1 MTTSSRSARAAAA
14 AVAGALLLFSFPVHA
29 QSASDLESA
38 RDLYKQA
45 RELRT
50 KGDLK
55 AALEKFKG
63 ANALAATPITALELG
78 RTYMQLGQLL
88 EAREAFL
95 SVSRLKVQSDES
107 ERSAAARTEA
117 AELAEQVRPKIPS
130 LVVRVPSGA
139 TVIVDGV
146 TVPPDAVGLPRKL
159 NPGPHEVSARMGEG
173 PEDKKSLSLKEG
185 ESSEITL
192 APKGDAPSVPPPS
205 GPAVVDTHA
214 GAKVAP
220 GPGAP
225 KDAGGKSLHPLV
237 WIGGGVAVAGIGFGT
252 VAGIVTLS
260 KKSTINELCQG
271 TRCAPSAES
280 AVSSGRTW
288 ATLSTISF
296 IVGGAGAAAAVVGFF
311 LPTASK
317 TKVAAALS
325 RVEVGPRW
333 LGVRGSF

>member
-14 AVAGALLLFSFPVHA
+14 AVAGAWLLFSFPVHA

-45 RELRT
+45 RDLRT

-107 ERSAAARTEA
+107 ERSAAARAEA

-139 TVIVDGV
+139 TVSVDGV

-159 NPGPHEVSARMGEG
+159 NPGAHEVSARMGEG
-173 PEDKKSLSLKEG
+173 SEDKKSVTLKEG

-205 GPAVVDTHA
+205 GPAVVDTRA
-214 GAKVAP
+214 GAKVDAVP
-220 GPGAP
+220 P
-225 KDAGGKSLHPLV
+225 KDAGGRSLHPLV

-260 KKSTINELCQG
+260 KKSTINDLCQG
-271 TRCAPSAES
+271 TRCTPAAES

-317 TKVAAALS
+317 TKVTAALA
-325 RVEVGPRW
+325 RVDVGPRW

>member
-1 MTTSSRSARAAAA
+1 MTTSSRPAHAV
-14 AVAGALLLFSFPVHA
+14 AVAGALLFFSLPVHA

-107 ERSAAARTEA
+107 ERSAAARAEA

-130 LVVRVPSGA
+130 LVVRVPTGA
-139 TVIVDGV
+139 SVSVDGV

-173 PEDKKSLSLKEG
+173 PEDKKSVSLKEG

-192 APKGDAPSVPPPS
+192 APKGDAPTVPPPA
-205 GPAVVDTHA
+205 GPAVVDAHG
-214 GAKVAP
+214 GAKVE
-220 GPGAP
+220 PGAP
-225 KDAGGKSLHPLV
+225 KDAGGKALHPLV

-260 KKSTINELCQG
+260 KKGTINDLCQG
-271 TRCAPSAES
+271 TRCVPAAES

-296 IVGGAGAAAAVVGFF
+296 IVGGAGAAAAVVGLF

-325 RVEVGPRW
+325 RVDVGPRW

>member
-1 MTTSSRSARAAAA
+1 MTTSSRSARAAVA
-14 AVAGALLLFSFPVHA
+14 AVTAAALLLFSLPVHA

-117 AELAEQVRPKIPS
+117 GELAEHVRPKIPS
-130 LVVRVPSGA
+130 LVVRVPTGA
-139 TVIVDGV
+139 TLTVDGL

-159 NPGPHEVSARMGEG
+159 NPGAHEVSARMGEG
-173 PEDKKSLSLKEG
+173 AEDKKSVTLKEG
-185 ESSEITL
+185 ESAEVTL
-192 APKGDAPSVPPPS
+192 APKGDAPSVPS
-205 GPAVVDTHA
+205 GPSVGA
-214 GAKVAP
+214 GDARIVSPPVA
-220 GPGAP
+220 GAP
-225 KDAGGKSLHPLV
+225 KEGGGTSLHPLV
-237 WIGGGVAVAGIGFGT
+237 WIGSGVAVAGVAFGT

-260 KKSTINELCQG
+260 KKSTISDLCQG

-288 ATLSTISF
+288 ATLSTLSF
-296 IVGGAGAAAAVVGFF
+296 IVGGAGAAAAVVGLF
-311 LPTASK
+311 LPTPSK
-317 TKVAAALS
+317 SKVAAALS
-325 RVEVGPRW
+325 RVDVGPRW

>member
-14 AVAGALLLFSFPVHA
+14 VVAGALLLFSLPVHA

-50 KGDLK
+50 KGDVK

-78 RTYMQLGQLL
+78 RTYTQLGQLL

-95 SVSRLKVQSDES
+95 SVSRLKVQPDES

-117 AELAEQVRPKIPS
+117 AELAEQVRPRIPS

-139 TVIVDGV
+139 TVTVDGV

-159 NPGPHEVSARMGEG
+159 NPGAHEVSARMGEG
-173 PEDKKSLSLKEG
+173 AEDKKSVTLKEG

-192 APKGDAPSVPPPS
+192 APKGDAPAVPPSS
-205 GPAVVDTHA
+205 GPAVIDTRA
-214 GAKVAP
+214 GAKVDPA
-220 GPGAP
+220 AP
-225 KDAGGKSLHPLV
+225 KDGGGKSLHPLV